1 MSKPWFGA
9 KTYGIGIG
17 PKSWEG
23 WVVTA
28 VYAVAILTLSGVGRR
43 FGVALWVIGT
53 ASLALTIGF
62 LVLAVLTAD
71 HQPWRW
77 RWGGKR

>member
-1 MSKPWFGA
+1 V
-9 KTYGIGIG
+9 G

-23 WVVTA
+23 WVATA
-28 VYAVAILTLSGVGRR
+28 VYVVAILTLSGVGRR
-43 FGVALWVIGT
+43 FGVEPWMIG
-53 ASLALTIGF
+53 AAGLALTIGF
-62 LVLAVLTAD
+62 LALAVFTGD

>member
-1 MSKPWFGA
+1 MSKPWFGS

-17 PKSWEG
+17 PKSLEG
-23 WVVTA
+23 WIATS
-28 VYAVAILTLSGVGRR
+28 VYVAAILTLSGAGRW
-43 FGVALWVIGT
+43 FSVEPWVIGV
-53 ASLALTIGF
+53 AGLVLTMGF
-62 LVLAVLTAD
+62 LAVAVLTSD